1 MASVTFERAT
11 RRFTADAPPAV
22 DALDLHIDDGEFL
35 VLVGPS
41 GCGKSTT
48 LRMLAG
54 LESVESGRILID
66 DDDVAGMPPKARDVA
81 MVFQSY
87 ALYPNMTVAD
97 NMGFALRN
105 AGINKSDTATRVN
118 EVARMLEIESL
129 LDRKPGRLS
138 GGQRQRVAMGRAIV
152 RRPRVF
158 CMDEPLSNLDAR
170 LRVSTRAQIAALQR
184 DLGTTTVYVTHDQ
197 VEAMTMGHRV
207 AVLSHGVLQQVAR
220 PREIYTDPANMI
232 VASFMG
238 SPQMCLFDVDVTDT
252 GAALANLTVPAPRG
266 VPARAVLGLRSESW
280 GITAHT
286 DPTSISAT
294 VDFVEDLGA
303 EQFIYCTIAAAVRSG
318 RVVVRADRRIDPAA
332 GDRIG
337 IHPDTDEAYWFD
349 PGSGARIRDDHHT

>member
-1 MASVTFERAT
+1 
-11 RRFTADAPPAV
+11 
-22 DALDLHIDDGEFL
+22 
-35 VLVGPS
+35 
-41 GCGKSTT
+41 
-48 LRMLAG
+48 
-54 LESVESGRILID
+54 
-66 DDDVAGMPPKARDVA
+66 
-81 MVFQSY
+81 
-87 ALYPNMTVAD
+87 
-97 NMGFALRN
+97 
-105 AGINKSDTATRVN
+105 
-118 EVARMLEIESL
+118 
-129 LDRKPGRLS
+129 
-138 GGQRQRVAMGRAIV
+138 
-152 RRPRVF
+152 
-158 CMDEPLSNLDAR
+158 
-170 LRVSTRAQIAALQR
+170 
-184 DLGTTTVYVTHDQ
+184 
-197 VEAMTMGHRV
+197 MGHRV